1 MADDE
6 GLSALEKRIAQLE
19 TSLNCLEAECASLRA
34 IVDER
39 ERLVARLRR
48 ANEAL
53 LASALRERSLAE
65 DASRRTAELDA
76 TLMSFAQGV
85 VIYDQSGHIV
95 RMNETARPLVSL
107 LQPEIQHRLGE
118 AGTSYH
124 VQDSSGSEIP
134 PERLPM
140 ARALR
145 GEKVAGEL
153 LAILTPSGEPAWI
166 TISAA
171 PIRTE
176 TDSCAGAVVTITDIT
191 ALEELQRRREDLVH
205 TISHD
210 LRSPLTSIY
219 GQGQLLQRMLAKMPN
234 ADDSLRSA
242 NAVVT
247 SAKRMNAMIQDLVDS
262 ARLESSQLRMVRQPT
277 DLGIFLA
284 DVLDRSR
291 GVLEVERIVQEIPS
305 ELPALDIDQ
314 NRLERI
320 LTNLLSNA
328 LKYSSRD
335 SEVVVRAERSG
346 CEVAIS
352 VIDRGAGIA
361 AEDLPRLFERFYR
374 TSIVHK
380 AEGLGLGLYITR
392 MLVEAH
398 GGRIWV
404 ESEVGKGSTFTFT
417 MPALD
422 EITLLVDKRSGDSYT

>member
-1 MADDE
+1 
-6 GLSALEKRIAQLE
+6 
-19 TSLNCLEAECASLRA
+19 
-34 IVDER
+34 VP
-39 ERLVARLRR
+39 VP
-48 ANEAL
+48 
-53 LASALRERSLAE
+53 
-65 DASRRTAELDA
+65 
-76 TLMSFAQGV
+76 F
-85 VIYDQSGHIV
+85 
-95 RMNETARPLVSL
+95 
-107 LQPEIQHRLGE
+107 
-118 AGTSYH
+118 
-124 VQDSSGSEIP
+124 
-134 PERLPM
+134 
-140 ARALR
+140 
-145 GEKVAGEL
+145 
-153 LAILTPSGEPAWI
+153 
-166 TISAA
+166 
-171 PIRTE
+171 
-176 TDSCAGAVVTITDIT
+176 VTITDIT